1 MSFNFSGYSS
11 LGYKRETNQD
21 FVYVKQY
28 GDKILL
34 AVVADGKGS
43 EPSKL
48 QPGQI
53 AARQIG
59 DTIARIYDNGANE
72 KYIIDNASIII
83 KEAVMSVN
91 HVIGAFRTANEEIY
105 NGFSCS
111 LTCVLFTRD
120 EDKNYH
126 ISFAHVGNTR
136 LYLIRRSKEGN
147 AIIRQLTTDQT
158 EAQKLLEANEITEE
172 QYYLIPQRNKLLCP
186 LGSFSSPTIDT
197 FDGKVSTDCI
207 FLLTT
212 DGIHY
217 AIRPE
222 VIASLILENP
232 SFDDACNTLSD
243 AAISLQ
249 YNDDNASIIVRCN
262 ND

>member
-1 MSFNFSGYSS
+1 MAFNFSGYSS
-11 LGYKRETNQD
+11 VGYKRETNQD

-28 GDKILL
+28 GENILL
-34 AVVADGKGS
+34 TVIADGKGS

-59 DTIARIYDNGANE
+59 DTIERIYDKGANE
-72 KYIIDNASIII
+72 SALIDNPVLFL

-91 HVIGAFRTANEEIY
+91 HVLGAFRTANEEIY
-105 NGFSCS
+105 SGFSCS
-111 LTCVLFTRD
+111 LTCVLFTKD
-120 EDKNYH
+120 NENKYH
-126 ISFAHVGNTR
+126 LSFAHCGNTR
-136 LYLIRRSKEGN
+136 LYLIRSSKEGN

-158 EAQKLLEANEITEE
+158 EAQLLLDNNQITEE
-172 QYYLIPQRNKLLCP
+172 QYYMIEQRNKILCP
-186 LGSFSSPTIDT
+186 LGLFSSPTIDV
-197 FDGKVSTDCI
+197 FSGKVSTDCI

-222 VIASLILENP
+222 SIASLVLENP
-232 SFDDACNTLSD
+232 NFDDACKTLSD

-249 YNDDNASIIVRCN
+249 YNDDNAAILVKCI
-262 ND
+262 